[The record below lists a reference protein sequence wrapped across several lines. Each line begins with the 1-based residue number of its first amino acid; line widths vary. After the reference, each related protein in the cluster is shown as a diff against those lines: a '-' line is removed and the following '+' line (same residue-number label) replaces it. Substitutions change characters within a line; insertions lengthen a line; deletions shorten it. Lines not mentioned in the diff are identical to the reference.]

1 MEPGGEVIEGWVTE
15 EIEDAEGLAAL
26 VRVRC
31 VAALSV
37 VTLVRAGKEQRA
49 YYLRGIVGEADGA
62 AA

>member
-1 MEPGGEVIEGWVTE
+1 MTE